1 MLRFAHAPCLIS
13 RRTVAFVFIILHAIS
28 ARSIQNSGLQLPSDA
43 AENARHTIE
52 IFKSAYQ
59 SYKSF
64 AWGHDS
70 LAPLTN
76 NYVDDRNGWGA
87 TIVDSLSTMHVMGL
101 EDSFREGVEFT
112 LSIDFTSS
120 KTNSTVSLFE
130 STIRYVGGILSAYE
144 LDGKK
149 DKRLINKAQELADKL
164 IHGWVD
170 DNDIPYNELNFTTN
184 RPIIDE
190 TGLAVAGTL
199 VLEWSRLSEYT
210 GNNKYRDLAEKSMRR
225 IGLLPA
231 PFPGLPVQM
240 VDPKTNKPNG
250 TYVTWGAGSD
260 SYFEYLI
267 KYGRLTN
274 NADTIWTKQWLTAVD
289 SSIIHLAQEA
299 VDTDIKGLLYL
310 GEWYNGTFRHL
321 GSHLACFH
329 GGNWIMGGRLTDN
342 DTIVDYGLKL
352 TDTCWNTY
360 EKTATGLGPEVFGFV
375 GPDGDRAGKAK
386 PSPHD
391 LAFYKENGFYSY
403 NDSMWAYY
411 DLRPEVLES
420 NFYAWRATGDIKY
433 QQRAHAAL
441 MSIEKYCKVDGGYVG
456 IGDVRLVEQAFYIN
470 QTETFL
476 FAEVLKYLY
485 LTFADPHTLDLDE
498 WVMNTEAHPL
508 MAPPLLD
515 TYAITRWV
523 GPVEQFR
530 LRAVR
535 TAVTMAR
542 SARYLNA
549 LAWIV
554 AIILLGTS
562 WRLRHRVL
570 KEE

>member
-1 MLRFAHAPCLIS
+1 MPKLCTTRMTSGLAATLVFA
-13 RRTVAFVFIILHAIS
+13 TLHVS
-28 ARSIQNSGLQLPSDA
+28 ARNIQKLDLQLPPDA
-43 AENARHTIE
+43 AKNAQHTID

-70 LAPLTN
+70 LAPLTSS
-76 NYVDDRNGWGA
+76 YIDDRNGWGA

-101 EDSFREGVEFT
+101 EDLFKEGVEFT
-112 LSIDFTSS
+112 LNIDFS
-120 KTNSTVSLFE
+120 KSETDSTVSLFE
-130 STIRYVGGILSAYE
+130 STIRYIGGILSAYE
-144 LDGKK
+144 LDGKR
-149 DKRLINKAQELADKL
+149 DKRLVDKAQELAEKL
-164 IHGWVD
+164 LHGWVGN
-170 DNDIPYNELNFTTN
+170 NDIPYNELNFTTN
-184 RPIIDE
+184 EPVIQE

-199 VLEWSRLSEYT
+199 VLEWSKLSDYT
-210 GNNKYRDLAEKSMRR
+210 GDIKYRTFSEKSMRR

-240 VDPKTNKPNG
+240 INPKTNEPNG

-289 SSIIHLAQEA
+289 SSMVHLAQEA
-299 VDTDIKGLLYL
+299 VDTDVKGLLYL

-342 DTIVDYGLKL
+342 DTIVDYGLRL

-360 EKTATGLGPEVFGFV
+360 ERTATGLGPEVFGFI
-375 GPDGDRAGKAK
+375 GPDGDRAGRVK
-386 PSPHD
+386 PSSND

-403 NDSMWAYY
+403 NDSWWAYY
-411 DLRPEVLES
+411 DLRPEVIES

-433 QQRAHAAL
+433 QKRAHAAL
-441 MSIEKYCKVDGGYVG
+441 LSIEKYCKANGGYVG
-456 IGDVRLVEQAFYIN
+456 ISDVRLVEQESYIN

-485 LTFADPHTLDLDE
+485 LTFADPQIINLDE

-508 MAPPLLD
+508 MAPPLLG

-523 GPVEQFR
+523 GPVEPFR
-530 LRAVR
+530 LRAVHI
-535 TAVTMAR
+535 AATMASSVVY
-542 SARYLNA
+542 SAILYC
-549 LAWIV
+549 IV
-554 AIILLGTS
+554 ILILLGGF
-562 WRLRHRVL
+562 WRLTHIYRATI
-570 KEE
+570 

>member
-1 MLRFAHAPCLIS
+1 MTRNS
-13 RRTVAFVFIILHAIS
+13 R
-28 ARSIQNSGLQLPSDA
+28 SDA
-43 AENARHTIE
+43 VENAQHVTE

-76 NYVDDRNGWGA
+76 SYIDDRNGWGA
-87 TIVDSLSTMHVMGL
+87 TIVDSLSTMHAMGL
-101 EDSFREGVEFT
+101 EDLFKEGVEFT
-112 LSIDFTSS
+112 LNIDFSRS

-130 STIRYVGGILSAYE
+130 STIRYLGGILSAYE

-149 DKRLINKAQELADKL
+149 DKRLVDKAQELAEKL
-164 IHGWVD
+164 VYGWVG
-170 DNDIPYNELNFTTN
+170 DNDLPYNELNFTTN
-184 RPIIDE
+184 QPIVDE

-199 VLEWSRLSEYT
+199 VLEWSKLSDYT
-210 GNNKYRDLAEKSMRR
+210 GDIKYRTFSEKSMRR
-225 IGLLPA
+225 IGMLPA
-231 PFPGLPVQM
+231 PFPGLPAQM

-274 NADTIWTKQWLTAVD
+274 NADITWTKQWLTAVD
-289 SSIIHLAQEA
+289 SSITHLAQEA

-360 EKTATGLGPEVFGFV
+360 ERTA
-375 GPDGDRAGKAK
+375 
-386 PSPHD
+386 
-391 LAFYKENGFYSY
+391 
-403 NDSMWAYY
+403 MWSYY

-433 QQRAHAAL
+433 QKRAHAAL
-441 MSIEKYCKVDGGYVG
+441 LSIEKYCKVDGGYVG
-456 IGDVRLVEQAFYIN
+456 IYDVRLLEQTSYIN

-485 LTFADPHTLDLDE
+485 LTFADPQTINLDE

-515 TYAITRWV
+515 TYASTRWV
-523 GPVEQFR
+523 GPVEPFQ

-535 TAVTMAR
+535 AAVMVER
-542 SARYLNA
+542 SAAYLNA

-554 AIILLGTS
+554 AILLLGTG
-562 WRLRHRVL
+562 WRLRYRVL

>member
-1 MLRFAHAPCLIS
+1 MSKLICTPSLKNSGMKAAIVFATLR
-13 RRTVAFVFIILHAIS
+13 VAF
-28 ARSIQNSGLQLPSDA
+28 ARNIQKPDLQLPSDA
-43 AENARHTIE
+43 AENAQHTIE

-76 NYVDDRNGWGA
+76 SYIDDRNGWGA
-87 TIVDSLSTMHVMGL
+87 TIVDSLSTMHIMGL
-101 EDSFREGVEFT
+101 EDLFKEGVVFT
-112 LSIDFTSS
+112 LSIDFNTS
-120 KTNSTVSLFE
+120 KTNSTISLFE
-130 STIRYVGGILSAYE
+130 STIRYIGGILSAYE

-149 DKRLINKAQELADKL
+149 DKRLVDKAQELADKL
-164 IHGWVD
+164 VYAWVD

-184 RPIIDE
+184 QPIIQE

-199 VLEWSRLSEYT
+199 VLEWSKLSEYT
-210 GNNKYRDLAEKSMRR
+210 GNMKYRELSEKAMRR

-250 TYVTWGAGSD
+250 TYVTWGGGSD

-274 NADTIWTKQWLTAVD
+274 NANPIWTKQWLAAVD
-289 SSIIHLAQEA
+289 SSIVHLAQEA
-299 VDTDIKGLLYL
+299 VDTKVKGLLYL

-329 GGNWIMGGRLTDN
+329 GGNWVMGGRLTDN
-342 DTIVDYGLKL
+342 DTIVDYGLRL
-352 TDTCWNTY
+352 SDTCWNTY
-360 EKTATGLGPEVFGFV
+360 ERTITGLGPEVFGFV
-375 GPDGDRAGKAK
+375 GPDGDLAGKVK
-386 PSPHD
+386 PSSSD

-420 NFYAWRATGDIKY
+420 NFYAWRTTGDIK
-433 QQRAHAAL
+433 RAHAAL
-441 MSIEKYCKVDGGYVG
+441 LSIEKYCKVDGGYVG
-456 IGDVRLVEQAFYIN
+456 IDDVRLVEQESYIN

-485 LTFADPHTLDLDE
+485 LTFADPQTINLDE
-498 WVMNTEAHPL
+498 WVINTEAHPL

-515 TYAITRWV
+515 TYATTRWV
-523 GPVEQFR
+523 GPVEPFR

-535 TAVTMAR
+535 TAVTVAR
-542 SARYLNA
+542 SATYLNA
-549 LAWIV
+549 LAWVV

-562 WRLRHRVL
+562 WRLRHREL
-570 KEE
+570 KQE